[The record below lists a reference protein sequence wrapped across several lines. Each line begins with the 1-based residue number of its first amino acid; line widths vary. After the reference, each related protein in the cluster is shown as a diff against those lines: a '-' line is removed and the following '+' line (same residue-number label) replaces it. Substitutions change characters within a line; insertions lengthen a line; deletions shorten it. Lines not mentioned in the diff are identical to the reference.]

1 MSPNLM
7 FYCIVLSR
15 NKSISSFIVCYD
27 FRGEKVDSFP
37 LNFVV
42 SLKG

>member
-15 NKSISSFIVCYD
+15 NKYANCTNWAIIYKIISDV
-27 FRGEKVDSFP
+27 P
-37 LNFVV
+37 LRNEINWY
-42 SLKG
+42 S